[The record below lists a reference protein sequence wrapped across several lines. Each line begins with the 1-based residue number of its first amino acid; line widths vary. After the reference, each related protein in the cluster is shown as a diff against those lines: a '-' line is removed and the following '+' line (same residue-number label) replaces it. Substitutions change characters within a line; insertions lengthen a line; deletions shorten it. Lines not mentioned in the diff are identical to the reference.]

1 MADTSKNM
9 VIIVAIV
16 AIVILVGLVFWFVR
30 EESDSFIEIGFGSH
44 VPHYVIPMA
53 SDVAA

>member
-9 VIIVAIV
+9 VIIVAIL
-16 AIVILVGLVFWFVR
+16 AIVILVGLVFWFVQ

-44 VPHYVIPMA
+44 VPHYVISMEGGIA
-53 SDVAA
+53 V